1 MSCKKQSKCSKLLKE
16 AFFKRHKILKVETIS
31 VQKIY
36 KDIVQIKVGL
46 GILTLTSGS
55 EYFSPKKYKEN

>member
-36 KDIVQIKVGL
+36 KDIVQIKA